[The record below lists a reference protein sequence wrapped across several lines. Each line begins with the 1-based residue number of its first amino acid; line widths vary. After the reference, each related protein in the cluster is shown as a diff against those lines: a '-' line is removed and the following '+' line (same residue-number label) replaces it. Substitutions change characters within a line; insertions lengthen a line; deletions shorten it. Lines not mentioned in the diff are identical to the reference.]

1 MVCIKA
7 VMHIMSDQVKSGV
20 RRRREHSRELKRD
33 LVARSL
39 LPGAS
44 VSALALEAGINAN
57 LLFTWRRAHL
67 ATVCESTSQARPSP
81 VLLPVT
87 IEATSERDTAV
98 QVPVASRSGAGPGT
112 IEIDI
117 GGARVRLRGV
127 VDEVTVRCVLQ
138 SLRGAA

>member
-1 MVCIKA
+1 VHIKN
-7 VMHIMSDQVKSGV
+7 DQVTRGA
-20 RRRREHSRELKRD
+20 RRRRDHSSELKRE

-44 VSALALEAGINAN
+44 VSAIALEAGINAN
-57 LLFTWRRAHL
+57 LLFTWRRAHRDAAVL
-67 ATVCESTSQARPSP
+67 AAPNSLSTPSP

-87 IEATSERDTAV
+87 IE
-98 QVPVASRSGAGPGT
+98 VPQREAAAASAPAASRQVSGT

-127 VDEVTVRCVLQ
+127 VDDATVRCVLQ
-138 SLRGAA
+138 TLRSAT